1 MLGTQRIT
9 TQVATAREAAHNNK
23 GHCHGQDHQAMR
35 PGQGETVAVVKTSK
49 ASHLDDAD
57 AVGDLKGVV
66 VAGEAHVSLLQAVG
80 AAHEQQYAQDH
91 GQSHADER
99 QCTAGRN
106 VADATPPNHTAATP
120 TQTTRHTQ
128 HPALA
133 PCGATATRQM
143 ARQTTHAAHRRS
155 KRPQCAAVRRPP
167 PMRTPHHGHTSPHV
181 RTTRHTTCATT
192 RCTTPRRSEP
202 TSHADTHRM
211 RVLTFSHSIS
221 YMPRTADLIWRLLAS
236 LSTMNTR
243 VLLSSIFFI
252 ADSVVSG

>member
-1 MLGTQRIT
+1 MHSWTQRC
-9 TQVATAREAAHNNK
+9 RRDAA
-23 GHCHGQDHQAMR
+23 
-35 PGQGETVAVVKTSK
+35 
-49 ASHLDDAD
+49 
-57 AVGDLKGVV
+57 
-66 VAGEAHVSLLQAVG
+66 
-80 AAHEQQYAQDH
+80 
-91 GQSHADER
+91 QSHRSNTNTDNK
-99 QCTAGRN
+99 TH
-106 VADATPPNHTAATP
+106 ATPCTSTMWCDGDKADGKADDTRRTPPQQAT
-120 TQTTRHTQ
+120 T
-128 HPALA
+128 
-133 PCGATATRQM
+133 G
-143 ARQTTHAAHRRS
+143 
-155 KRPQCAAVRRPP
+155 AAVRRPP